1 MGSPKKTPV
10 RDSES
15 NNHQKTDQRR
25 NNINEKII
33 IPESNCLCCGFDT
46 SLSYIKMVVV
56 VSWCLTQHIQAEQSQ
71 PVSSFQKEMTTM
83 QL

>member
-1 MGSPKKTPV
+1 MLYDYNGVPKKTPV
-10 RDSES
+10 RDP
-15 NNHQKTDQRR
+15 KTNQGG

-56 VSWCLTQHIQAEQSQ
+56 VSWCLAQHIQAEQSQ
-71 PVSSFQKEMTTM
+71 LVSSFQKEMTTM